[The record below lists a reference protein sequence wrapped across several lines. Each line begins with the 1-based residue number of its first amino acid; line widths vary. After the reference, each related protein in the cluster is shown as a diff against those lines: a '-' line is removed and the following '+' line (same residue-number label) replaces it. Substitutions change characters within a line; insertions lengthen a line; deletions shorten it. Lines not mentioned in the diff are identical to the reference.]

1 MMTFTTQE
9 IEQLVETTH
18 TRLYELCVTRFMCE
32 MKKKCPLIDIGNK
45 IITYDEDTETLI
57 IEQIECLAALST
69 IRTIDD
75 VAIATR
81 DLRLLIDKGESVCKE
96 EAHADKSCPFR
107 LLHSLIV
114 KSTADLARLKA
125 VKDNAQ

>member
-1 MMTFTTQE
+1 MTFTTQE

-32 MKKKCPLIDIGNK
+32 TKKKCPLIDIGNK
-45 IITYDEDTETLI
+45 IISYDEDTETLI
-57 IEQIECLAALST
+57 IEQIQCLTALST
-69 IRTIDD
+69 IRTIDN

-96 EAHADKSCPFR
+96 EAHADKSC
-107 LLHSLIV
+107 
-114 KSTADLARLKA
+114 
-125 VKDNAQ
+125 